1 MILLMEVFNLPEKLK
16 LLDWVYI
23 CLMGIRGDLSPLF
36 FFLTK
41 LYLFVKSGEIAEF
54 LSPSSRTVY
63 LPFGRRISFNR

>member
-36 FFLTK
+36 FF
-41 LYLFVKSGEIAEF
+41 FNEVVPFREI
-54 LSPSSRTVY
+54 
-63 LPFGRRISFNR
+63 G